1 MEAFEAAERRQA
13 REATYPPPYP
23 EAWYVVA
30 RAEDVSDRP
39 VQVRFAGNDVVVFR
53 DRGRRLRAI
62 SAYCPHMGANLA
74 DGVLRDGCVE
84 CPFHGWRFDGEG
96 RVVQMPGGQRPE
108 PRHRTES
115 WAVED
120 LHGWV
125 CVYHRYAE
133 HELGSTPEP
142 RYRPE
147 RVPEIDNGALRF
159 RGEYDAGAVHMHL
172 LEFVENSVDFQH
184 FEPVHGALRIPWTS
198 IPVPGMR
205 IEHEANWRRD
215 EREPH
220 VSWFENSA
228 KLSFRGKEIPRS
240 GALAVVRLEGPGG
253 IIRFD
258 FSLNAKP
265 GRIVMFQSHTPI
277 APLTQRVRFRWF
289 SDSDISKLQAA
300 FIVGNWVSQW
310 RQDIG
315 IWERKIY
322 RKTPLLSRADGPV
335 HQLRKWYAQFYRDTL
350 PPHKAPDFRHLRST
364 TRKAT
369 SAPQ

>member
-1 MEAFEAAERRQA
+1 MGPFEESELRTA

-30 RAEDVSDRP
+30 HSKDVSGEP
-39 VQVRFAGNDVVVFR
+39 LQVRFAGNDIVLFR
-53 DRGRRLRAI
+53 DRGQRIRAI
-62 SAYCPHMGANLA
+62 EAYCPHMGANLA
-74 DGVLRDGCVE
+74 DGTLRDGCIE
-84 CPFHGWRFDGEG
+84 CPFHHWRIDGEG
-96 RVVQMPGGQRPE
+96 RVVQMPDGQRPA
-108 PRHRTES
+108 PRHRTTA

-120 LHGWV
+120 LHCWV
-125 CVYHRYAE
+125 CVYHRHGALE
-133 HELGSTPEP
+133 RGPAPEP
-142 RYRPE
+142 RYRPK
-147 RVPEIDNGALRF
+147 RISEIDRGELVY

-184 FEPVHGALRIPWTS
+184 FAPVHGNLRIPWTS

-205 IEHEANWRRD
+205 IEHDATWRRD

-228 KLSFRGKEIPRS
+228 KLAFRGKEIPNS
-240 GALAVVRLEGPGG
+240 GAVANVRLEGPGA
-253 IIRFD
+253 IVRFD
-258 FSLNAKP
+258 FSLNARP

-289 SDSDISKLQAA
+289 SDSKISRLQAG

-315 IWERKIY
+315 IWERKVF
-322 RKTPLLSRADGPV
+322 RKNPLLSRGDGPV
-335 HQLRKWYAQFYRDTL
+335 HQLRKWYAQFY
-350 PPHKAPDFRHLRST
+350 PAPGQARAAR
-364 TRKAT
+364 AN
-369 SAPQ
+369 

>member
-1 MEAFEAAERRQA
+1 MEAFEEAEIRSA

-30 RAEDVSDRP
+30 RSKEVTDQP
-39 VQVRFAGNDVVVFR
+39 VQVRFAGNDVVLFR
-53 DRGRRLRAI
+53 DRGRRVGAI

-84 CPFHGWRFDGEG
+84 CPFHRWRIDGEG
-96 RVVQMPGGQRPE
+96 RVVRMPGGQRPE
-108 PRHRTES
+108 PRHRTVS
-115 WAVED
+115 WAVEEM
-120 LHGWV
+120 HGWV
-125 CVYHRYAE
+125 CVYHRHGDLAP
-133 HELGSTPEP
+133 GPAPKP

-147 RVPEIDNGALRF
+147 RIPEIDRGDLRC

-172 LEFVENSVDFQH
+172 LEFVENSADFQH
-184 FEPVHGALRIPWTS
+184 FAPVHGNLRIPWTS

-205 IEHEANWRRD
+205 IEHEATWRRD

-228 KLSFRGKEIPRS
+228 KLAFRGRTIPSS
-240 GALAVVRLEGPGG
+240 GAVAKVRLEGPGG

-258 FSLNAKP
+258 FSLNARP

-289 SDSDISKLQAA
+289 SDSDVSKLQAA

-315 IWERKIY
+315 IWERKIF
-322 RKTPLLSRADGPV
+322 RKNPLLSRGDGPV
-335 HQLRKWYAQFYRDTL
+335 HQLRKWYAQFY
-350 PPHKAPDFRHLRST
+350 PVPNAPVSENVVP
-364 TRKAT
+364 
-369 SAPQ
+369 SPS